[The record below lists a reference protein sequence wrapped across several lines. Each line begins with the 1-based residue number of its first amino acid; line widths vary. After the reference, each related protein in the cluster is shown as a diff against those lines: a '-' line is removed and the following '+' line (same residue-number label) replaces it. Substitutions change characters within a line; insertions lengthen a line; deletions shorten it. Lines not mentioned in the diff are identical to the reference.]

1 MATNTNKT
9 QNIVNIN
16 QKEIINLVYQTAT
29 STYGVAGVAKKDV
42 VMNAKTSLVSSA
54 TANKGIFIKKAIN
67 TFDVT
72 IYLVLAKEVK
82 ITEALS
88 ECKKAVKYVL
98 NRKYPKMCKKI
109 NIYAVGI
116 N

>member
-9 QNIVNIN
+9 QNVLNIN
-16 QKEIINLVYQTAT
+16 QKELINLVYQTVT

-42 VMNAKTSLVSSA
+42 VMNKTSLVSNA
-54 TANKGIFIKKAIN
+54 TANKGIFVRKAIN